1 MTHPMFEKHKAAL
14 EHIAEASEYGH
25 IVRPSK
31 KLERAEFPKAEV
43 RTSLLLSC
51 DAADEK
57 GCMDA
62 RFGPT
67 SLVSRNT
74 TRSPWGCTRQS
85 RM

>member
-1 MTHPMFEKHKAAL
+1 MFEKHKAAL